1 MSAQIIRFPVAKKRG
16 AKVKRGPCAEVFRF
30 SGAVQRAQHPTSTRY
45 TTDQIFNDFLQRRG
59 ISRAVTKP
67 APKDGLDE
75 RFNAFL
81 VKRGIVSEPESV

>member
-1 MSAQIIRFPVAKKRG
+1 
-16 AKVKRGPCAEVFRF
+16 
-30 SGAVQRAQHPTSTRY
+30 
-45 TTDQIFNDFLQRRG
+45 LQRRG
-59 ISRAVTKP
+59 ISRAATKP

>member
-16 AKVKRGPCAEVFRF
+16 AKVKRGKCAEMIRF
-30 SGAVQRAQHPTSTRY
+30 PAAIQGTRGSTSTRY
-45 TTDQIFNDFLQRRG
+45 TTDHIFNDFLQRRG
-59 ISRAVTKP
+59 ISRAATKP